1 MFVLDVFP
9 EGAAGKDGRL
19 QRGDQIL
26 SLGNES
32 FKQIESHKAREAM
45 LKLTSG
51 TVRDICIPKI
61 NPSLLLMENVKE
73 KISASAISR
82 SNFFSELN

>member
-26 SLGNES
+26 SIGNES
-32 FKQIESHKAREAM
+32 FKQIQSHKAREAM

-51 TVRDICIPKI
+51 TVRDICTPK
-61 NPSLLLMENVKE
+61 NNHSLLLMENVKE

-82 SNFFSELN
+82 SNFLSELN

>member
-19 QRGDQIL
+19 KLGDQIL
-26 SLGNES
+26 SIGSES
-32 FKQIESHKAREAM
+32 FKQIESQKARETM

-51 TVRDICIPKI
+51 TVRDACTLK
-61 NPSLLLMENVKE
+61 NHYSLLLMKNVKE
-73 KISASAISR
+73 KISV
-82 SNFFSELN
+82 NYFGL